1 MAIGSGAGA
10 ASISSAAAPT
20 GPGLRFLW
28 AFLGVFFAV
37 WIARILLI
45 PWTDAAAD
53 QPSTVRLI
61 ADLWRLA
68 IWLLL
73 PLVWL
78 IRFERVDP
86 RAAIDQRPGERPW
99 LGVALGLGYLTAARL
114 YDVAMGAPWIAIPNL
129 PVPTL
134 AASIVGIA
142 FAALCE
148 EFLFRGVLLKEFTR
162 RYGFGRANF
171 LQAVLFVA
179 IQWPAWIALIEFDPA
194 TFALLSGLAML
205 YALLLVAIVR
215 QTGTIWIGFGV
226 QTLGNALQG
235 LGFGA

>member
-1 MAIGSGAGA
+1 
-10 ASISSAAAPT
+10 
-20 GPGLRFLW
+20 LRFLW
-28 AFLGVFFAV
+28 AFLGVFFVV
-37 WIARILLI
+37 WTGRILLI

-53 QPSTVRLI
+53 TPSTVRLI
-61 ADLWRLA
+61 ADLWRLG

-78 IRFERVDP
+78 IRFEHVDP
-86 RAAIDQRPGERPW
+86 RSAIDQRPGIRPW
-99 LGVALGLGYLTAARL
+99 LGVALGLGYLAAARF
-114 YDVAMGAPWIAIPNL
+114 YDVAMGAPWIAVPAL

-134 AASIVGIA
+134 VASLVGIA

-148 EFLFRGVLLKEFTR
+148 EFLFRGVLLKELTH

-194 TFALLSGLAML
+194 TLALLSGLAL
-205 YALLLVAIVR
+205 FYALLLGAIVR
-215 QTGTIWIGFGV
+215 QTGTIWVGFGV

>member
-1 MAIGSGAGA
+1 M
-10 ASISSAAAPT
+10 
-20 GPGLRFLW
+20 W

-68 IWLLL
+68 IWLVL

-86 RAAIDQRPGERPW
+86 RAAIDQRPGMRPW
-99 LGVALGLGYLTAARL
+99 LGLALGLAYLAAARL
-114 YDVAMGAPWIAIPNL
+114 YDVAMGAPWIAIPAL

-148 EFLFRGVLLKEFTR
+148 EFLFRGVLLKELAR

-171 LQAVLFVA
+171 LQSVLFVA

-194 TFALLSGLAML
+194 TFALLSGLALL
-205 YALLLVAIVR
+205 YALLLGAIVR

-226 QTLGNALQG
+226 QTLGNTLQG

>member
-1 MAIGSGAGA
+1 M
-10 ASISSAAAPT
+10 
-20 GPGLRFLW
+20 
-28 AFLGVFFAV
+28 FLGVFFAA
-37 WIARILLI
+37 WTARIALI

-61 ADLWRLA
+61 ADFWRLG
-68 IWLLL
+68 IWLVL

-78 IRFERVDP
+78 LRFEAVDP
-86 RAAIDQRPGERPW
+86 RTAIDQRPGARPW
-99 LGVALGLGYLTAARL
+99 LGIALGLCYLGAARI
-114 YDVAMGAPWIAIPNL
+114 YDVAMGAPWIAIPAL
-129 PVPTL
+129 PMPTL

-162 RYGFGRANF
+162 RYAFGRANF

-179 IQWPAWIALIEFDPA
+179 IQWPAWLALIEFDPA
-194 TFALLSGLAML
+194 TFALLSGLALL
-205 YALLLVAIVR
+205 YAALLGAIVR
-215 QTGTIWIGFGV
+215 QTGTIWVGFGV
-226 QTLGNALQG
+226 QALGNALQG

>member
-1 MAIGSGAGA
+1 
-10 ASISSAAAPT
+10 
-20 GPGLRFLW
+20 LRFLW
-28 AFLGVFFAV
+28 AFLGVFFVV

-86 RAAIDQRPGERPW
+86 RMAIDQRPGVRPW
-99 LGVALGLGYLTAARL
+99 LGLALGLGYLGAARL
-114 YDVAMGAPWIAIPNL
+114 YDVAMGAPWIAIPAL

-134 AASIVGIA
+134 AASMVGIA

-148 EFLFRGVLLKEFTR
+148 EFLFRGVLLKELAR

-194 TFALLSGLAML
+194 TLALLSGLALL
-205 YALLLVAIVR
+205 YALLLGAIVR

-226 QTLGNALQG
+226 QTLGNVLQG

>member
-1 MAIGSGAGA
+1 
-10 ASISSAAAPT
+10 
-20 GPGLRFLW
+20 LRFLW
-28 AFLGVFFAV
+28 AFLGIFFAV
-37 WIARILLI
+37 WTGRILLI

-53 QPSTVRLI
+53 TPSTVRLI
-61 ADLWRLA
+61 ADLWRLG

-78 IRFERVDP
+78 IRFEHVDP
-86 RAAIDQRPGERPW
+86 RSAIDQRPGIRPW
-99 LGVALGLGYLTAARL
+99 LGVALGLGYLAAARF
-114 YDVAMGAPWIAIPNL
+114 YDVAMGAPWIAVPAL

-134 AASIVGIA
+134 VASLVGIA

-148 EFLFRGVLLKEFTR
+148 EFLFRGVLLKELTH

-194 TFALLSGLAML
+194 TLALLSGLAL
-205 YALLLVAIVR
+205 FYALLLGAIVR
-215 QTGTIWIGFGV
+215 QTGTIWVGFGV